1 MAQRYGEVL
10 SAFDKAEALPDAQQE
25 ALRQVLRG
33 EKSPTAIALS
43 DTPQLLKRDTRTAY
57 RDLQKKVEQFQASN
71 PDAPARAMVLV
82 DLPSPVQPRIFM
94 RGNPANPGKEVPRQ
108 FLQVLSGEKR
118 EPFKEGSGRL
128 ELAKAI
134 ASPNNPLTARV
145 MVNRVWGW
153 HFGQGFVRTPSDF
166 GVRSEPPTH
175 PELLDYLALRF
186 VEDGWSLKKLHRR
199 IMLSAVYQQ
208 TSDFNPAAYKADP
221 DNSLLWRMNRRR
233 LDFES
238 MRDSLLS
245 VSGKLDR
252 TIGGRPVDI
261 TGDSAVARRTVY
273 GFIDR
278 QNLPGMF
285 RSFDFASPDTHS
297 PLRFTTTVPQQAL
310 FMMNSPFAVNQ
321 AKALAARPELAQEP
335 EPARRVEKM
344 YRILYGRSP
353 TPDEL
358 WAAAEFI
365 RGEEAYA
372 SAAGVKQVLSPWE
385 KYAQVLLESNEFV
398 FVD

>member
-1 MAQRYGEVL
+1 
-10 SAFDKAEALPDAQQE
+10 
-25 ALRQVLRG
+25 
-33 EKSPTAIALS
+33 
-43 DTPQLLKRDTRTAY
+43 
-57 RDLQKKVEQFQASN
+57 
-71 PDAPARAMVLV
+71 
-82 DLPSPVQPRIFM
+82 
-94 RGNPANPGKEVPRQ
+94 
-108 FLQVLSGEKR
+108 VLSGDKR
-118 EPFKEGSGRL
+118 EPFKQGSGRL

-134 ASPNNPLTARV
+134 SSPSNPLTARV

-186 VEDGWSLKKLHRR
+186 IEDGWSLKKLHRR

-208 TSDFNPAAYKADP
+208 ASDYNPVASKLDP

-238 MRDSLLS
+238 MRDSLLA
-245 VSGKLDR
+245 VAGRLDR
-252 TIGGRPVDI
+252 TVGGRPVDI
-261 TGDSAVARRTVY
+261 TGDSTVARRTIY

-297 PLRFTTTVPQQAL
+297 PMRFTTTVPQQAL
-310 FMMNSPFAVNQ
+310 FMMNSPFAINQ
-321 AKALAARPELAQEP
+321 ARALASRPDVAQES
-335 EPARRVEKM
+335 EPARRVERL
-344 YRILYGRSP
+344 YRVLYGRSP

-358 WAAAEFI
+358 WSAAEFI
-365 RGEEAYA
+365 RGEQVLA
-372 SAAGVKQVLSPWE
+372 SAGSPPALSPWE